1 MNMNTITLKNIP
13 DDLYAQ
19 LKQSAQVNRRSVN
32 SEIIFYIERA
42 VRSRK
47 ADVEGFL
54 STARTLRE
62 KTASYSITDAEFSRE
77 KTDGRP

>member
-1 MNMNTITLKNIP
+1 MNAITLKNIP

-32 SEIIFYIERA
+32 SEIIFCIERA

-62 KTASYSITDAEFSRE
+62 KTAAYSVTDAEFSRA